1 MCAAQFDVPVCL
13 VSLVDGARQWF
24 KANHGLP
31 AAQTSRRESFCAW
44 LLLPK
49 DPKVLLVRDA
59 SADPR
64 FADCPLVVG
73 PPGIRFYAGAPLVVN
88 GRKLGSLCL
97 IDYVPHT
104 DPNFFGEAEMRRL
117 MSVAKVV
124 SGELAKPPGDAWMRS
139 AVETIREG
147 VVLFDIAV
155 GDDGNEPAGGEGR
168 CDVLTEPSNVSSNP
182 SESDSMDVED
192 ADDDANGGPS
202 NPTRRRSNR
211 RYDVRV
217 RESVIFV
224 NAALRRAFGP
234 RVAEEDFFGLDLVEL
249 LPGPAETVAKL
260 RRASADLAREAS
272 RRRSTESERCGDGQ
286 NQPVGTGTGVET
298 RACVTSSPMSRSRS
312 RSRSR
317 SLLADDDTRMT
328 RLDSLSRLTDEAGTS
343 EDEDDD
349 ERRCL
354 RLELEVDLHEGRR
367 RLVLAFSHMPSSI
380 VGRDIVLMNV
390 RDVTREHESRRLL
403 RAAKERSD
411 AAVVAKSAFLAN
423 TSHEIRTP
431 LNAIIAGS
439 ELLSEIPGM
448 TPDQAELNDMV
459 VRASKTLLSIVNDVL
474 DFSKI
479 EAEKVT
485 LEDRPFVLESC
496 VDLSLEM
503 QSIKANAKRLVLNY
517 IVDDS
522 VPWRLVGDEMRLR
535 QVVTNLISNAVKFT
549 GKGSVQLRVR
559 ALAPGE
565 DLRAALRGGGGGVS
579 APGTTKRPRG
589 GSFEDP
595 SEDER
600 GDTDDRDGE
609 APPPTDPVSS
619 LRRNSRTSG
628 LSHKV
633 QRTRRK
639 SAGWNPR
646 ARGGSDAGSSRP
658 GSDTG
663 GRDGVASEVDADD
676 DAVTL
681 LFEVVDTGAGISAR
695 DQAKL
700 FTSFTQVNAARTRR
714 EGGTGLGL
722 AISMR
727 LVRLMGGDMAVR
739 SDGPGRGSTFAF
751 TVKCRRGDP
760 SRFADELARHAP
772 SPAAPL
778 PVAGPL
784 RGRRVLVVS
793 TCESFLGAAHFL
805 LSGSGLDATFLDA
818 VGAAR
823 VLDGP
828 DGWGDAVA
836 ALVDREFIPRE
847 AVEPFVEKAGEDAR
861 GERGIERGG
870 GGDSL
875 VPVPASVSDVEDDDD
890 VATVATD
897 AAYHDACNGYIHA
910 LHSVVE
916 RHAEI
921 RPMSAMVMTFSSPC
935 VLSPRVA
942 LCAKPLIH
950 HHFSRW
956 VRDLADA
963 YEHDPANEA
972 ANLRWENEHLDV
984 DGSDPDDGGGAGG
997 GDDAPTTRRAGVAP
1011 TPDTVVGTAAA
1022 GGLAEFHRRSGVTL
1036 GAPSPG
1042 DRIGGVGGSS
1052 SNLSKLKRRG
1062 SLVNL
1067 AATESEAD
1075 RFALMDLDADAKAR
1089 VRVLMA
1095 EDNLINQKVAK
1106 KILQALGFNPKVVS
1120 DGSRALAAYVESVDA
1135 GEPFDLILMDLQ
1147 MPVMD
1152 GVEATRAIV
1161 EHAADR
1167 PELGLPPPRVVAL
1180 TADVASSVVRE
1191 CKACGM
1197 YGFLS
1202 KPVERENIV
1211 RVMED
1216 AAAWVAGG
1224 REPKYDPHALWS
1236 RLQQFN

>member
-1 MCAAQFDVPVCL
+1 
-13 VSLVDGARQWF
+13 
-24 KANHGLP
+24 
-31 AAQTSRRESFCAW
+31 
-44 LLLPK
+44 
-49 DPKVLLVRDA
+49 
-59 SADPR
+59 
-64 FADCPLVVG
+64 
-73 PPGIRFYAGAPLVVN
+73 
-88 GRKLGSLCL
+88 
-97 IDYVPHT
+97 
-104 DPNFFGEAEMRRL
+104 
-117 MSVAKVV
+117 
-124 SGELAKPPGDAWMRS
+124 MRS

-202 NPTRRRSNR
+202 NPTRRRSTR

-589 GSFEDP
+589 EASRIRWRM
-595 SEDER
+595 SAA
-600 GDTDDRDGE
+600 TLDDRDGE

-646 ARGGSDAGSSRP
+646 ARGGSDAARVAPRIGHRRP
-658 GSDTG
+658 
-663 GRDGVASEVDADD
+663 
-676 DAVTL
+676 
-681 LFEVVDTGAGISAR
+681 
-695 DQAKL
+695 
-700 FTSFTQVNAARTRR
+700 
-714 EGGTGLGL
+714 
-722 AISMR
+722 
-727 LVRLMGGDMAVR
+727 
-739 SDGPGRGSTFAF
+739 
-751 TVKCRRGDP
+751 RRG
-760 SRFADELARHAP
+760 
-772 SPAAPL
+772 
-778 PVAGPL
+778 
-784 RGRRVLVVS
+784 
-793 TCESFLGAAHFL
+793 
-805 LSGSGLDATFLDA
+805 
-818 VGAAR
+818 
-823 VLDGP
+823 
-828 DGWGDAVA
+828 
-836 ALVDREFIPRE
+836 
-847 AVEPFVEKAGEDAR
+847 
-861 GERGIERGG
+861 
-870 GGDSL
+870 
-875 VPVPASVSDVEDDDD
+875 
-890 VATVATD
+890 
-897 AAYHDACNGYIHA
+897 
-910 LHSVVE
+910 
-916 RHAEI
+916 
-921 RPMSAMVMTFSSPC
+921 
-935 VLSPRVA
+935 
-942 LCAKPLIH
+942 
-950 HHFSRW
+950 
-956 VRDLADA
+956 
-963 YEHDPANEA
+963 
-972 ANLRWENEHLDV
+972 
-984 DGSDPDDGGGAGG
+984 
-997 GDDAPTTRRAGVAP
+997 
-1011 TPDTVVGTAAA
+1011 
-1022 GGLAEFHRRSGVTL
+1022 
-1036 GAPSPG
+1036 
-1042 DRIGGVGGSS
+1042 
-1052 SNLSKLKRRG
+1052 
-1062 SLVNL
+1062 
-1067 AATESEAD
+1067 
-1075 RFALMDLDADAKAR
+1075 R
-1089 VRVLMA
+1089 VR
-1095 EDNLINQKVAK
+1095 
-1106 KILQALGFNPKVVS
+1106 G
-1120 DGSRALAAYVESVDA
+1120 
-1135 GEPFDLILMDLQ
+1135 
-1147 MPVMD
+1147 
-1152 GVEATRAIV
+1152 
-1161 EHAADR
+1161 
-1167 PELGLPPPRVVAL
+1167 
-1180 TADVASSVVRE
+1180 
-1191 CKACGM
+1191 
-1197 YGFLS
+1197 
-1202 KPVERENIV
+1202 
-1211 RVMED
+1211 
-1216 AAAWVAGG
+1216 
-1224 REPKYDPHALWS
+1224 
-1236 RLQQFN
+1236 